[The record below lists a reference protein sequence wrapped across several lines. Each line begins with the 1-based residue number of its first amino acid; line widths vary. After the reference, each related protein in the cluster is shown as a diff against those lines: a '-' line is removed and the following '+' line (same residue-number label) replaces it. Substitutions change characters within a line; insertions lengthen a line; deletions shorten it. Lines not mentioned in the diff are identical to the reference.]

1 MSPDEDLM
9 EEFVAHQARGGT
21 FSTTPPQAKV
31 GGEKKLILLA
41 IKKQAEQNETH
52 AIIGY
57 RIQHQSKLWLNLIGY
72 RVWYIDSTTRIEWGY

>member
-1 MSPDEDLM
+1 MSLDEDLM
-9 EEFVAHQARGGT
+9 EEFAAHQARGGT

-31 GGEKKLILLA
+31 GGEKKRILLA

-57 RIQHQSKLWLNLIGY
+57 CIHYAKKLWLNSIGY
-72 RVWYIDSTTRIEWGY
+72 RVWYIHSTTRIEWG